1 MSAAVRKTALVA
13 VLAVTTLTVAM
24 APSAAA
30 VGGGSRAVQVQGSQ
44 IPVDP
49 QAGTFAMRSDPR
61 RPGLVGA
68 WKFTSYLELNLSPD
82 FVVSTGTEMFTGC
95 LDANGDNKCKK
106 HEPSGTLSFNFVAW
120 ARMDTSV
127 VPNTEI
133 EGGCLHPVTGGTA
146 DFAGATGELSMRDF
160 LVGKDLRTTYRGD
173 LALTTG
179 SSTAS
184 GSTTGSVSTDSGSA
198 APEQSAADG
207 AAAPTAASA
216 GTLPGAMSRAC

>member
-30 VGGGSRAVQVQGSQ
+30 VGGGSRTVQVQGSQ

-82 FVVSTGTEMFTGC
+82 FVVSTGTEMFTG
-95 LDANGDNKCKK
+95 
-106 HEPSGTLSFNFVAW
+106 
-120 ARMDTSV
+120 
-127 VPNTEI
+127 
-133 EGGCLHPVTGGTA
+133 
-146 DFAGATGELSMRDF
+146 
-160 LVGKDLRTTYRGD
+160 
-173 LALTTG
+173 
-179 SSTAS
+179 
-184 GSTTGSVSTDSGSA
+184 
-198 APEQSAADG
+198 
-207 AAAPTAASA
+207 
-216 GTLPGAMSRAC
+216 